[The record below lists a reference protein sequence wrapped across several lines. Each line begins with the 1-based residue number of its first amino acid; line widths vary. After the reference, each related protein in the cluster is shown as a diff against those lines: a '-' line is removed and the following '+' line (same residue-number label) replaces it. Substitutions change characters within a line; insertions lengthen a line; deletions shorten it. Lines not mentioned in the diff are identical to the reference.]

1 MMDRVNEE
9 LQLYERVPDA
19 HTKHARGFNFSKHV
33 SIQDRVNADPVFEST
48 YMDHLHDT
56 GWKILENNSDIFKE
70 ELKGR
75 HFKYRLN
82 GKSLSRAEKGTFR
95 SGGMMIG
102 RKNAEDYVL
111 YKSYTGAIFPL
122 QLSDIEVV
130 YVKDPN
136 VKIKGKNGE
145 KTITKTVFFAEP
157 KSATAYPVGLRS
169 PLTGED
175 VIVYYAK
182 DNYSKDRFMM
192 SKKFNYAYETA
203 DWEFKLP
210 N

>member
-19 HTKHARGFNFSKHV
+19 HTKHARGFNSSKYV
-33 SIQDRVNADPVFEST
+33 SIQDRVNTDPEFEAA
-48 YMDHLHDT
+48 YIEHLVDS
-56 GWKILENNSDIFKE
+56 GWYRLENNSDIFKE

-102 RKNAEDYVL
+102 RKNSENYVL

-130 YVKDPN
+130 YVRDPN

-145 KTITKTVFFAEP
+145 KTIMKTVFFAEP
-157 KSATAYPVGLRS
+157 KNATVYPVNLKS

-175 VIVYYAK
+175 IVVYYAK

-192 SKKFNYAYETA
+192 SKKFNYAYETS
-203 DWEFKLP
+203 DWEFK
-210 N
+210 

>member
-1 MMDRVNEE
+1 MDRVNEE
-9 LQLYERVPDA
+9 LQLYERVPDSS
-19 HTKHARGFNFSKHV
+19 TKHVRGFNSSKYV
-33 SIQDRVNADPVFEST
+33 SIQDRVNIDPAFESE
-48 YMDHLHDT
+48 YMDHLVES
-56 GWKILENNSDIFKE
+56 GWYRLENNSDMFKE

-102 RKNAEDYVL
+102 RKDAENYVL

-122 QLSDIEVV
+122 QLSDVEVV
-130 YVKDPN
+130 YVRDPN
-136 VKIKGKNGE
+136 IKIKGKNGE
-145 KTITKTVFFAEP
+145 KMIMKTVFFAEP
-157 KSATAYPVGLRS
+157 QNATVYPVSLRS

-192 SKKFNYAYETA
+192 SKKFNYAYETS
-203 DWEFKLP
+203 DWEFK
-210 N
+210 

>member
-1 MMDRVNEE
+1 MR
-9 LQLYERVPDA
+9 Y
-19 HTKHARGFNFSKHV
+19 V
-33 SIQDRVNADPVFEST
+33 SIQDRVNADPAFEAE
-48 YMDHLHDT
+48 YMDHLDDS
-56 GWKILENNSDIFKE
+56 GWYRLENNSDIFKE

-82 GKSLSRAEKGTFR
+82 GKSLSKAEKGTFR

-102 RKNAEDYVL
+102 RKDTENYVL

-130 YVKDPN
+130 YVRDPN

-145 KTITKTVFFAEP
+145 KTILKTVFFSEP
-157 KSATAYPVGLRS
+157 KNATVYPVSLKS

-175 VIVYYAK
+175 IVVYYAK
-182 DNYSKDRFMM
+182 DNYSKDRFMN
-192 SKKFNYAYETA
+192 SKKFNYAYETS
-203 DWEFKLP
+203 DWGFK
-210 N
+210 

>member
-1 MMDRVNEE
+1 MDRVNEE

-19 HTKHARGFNFSKHV
+19 RTKHARGFNSRTHV
-33 SIQDRVNADPVFEST
+33 SIQDRVNTDPSFEAA
-48 YMDHLHDT
+48 YIEHLVEN
-56 GWKILENNSDIFKE
+56 GWYRLENNSDIFKD

-82 GKSLSRAEKGTFR
+82 GKSLSGAEKGTFR
-95 SGGMMIG
+95 SGGMIIG
-102 RKNAEDYVL
+102 RKDAENYVL

-130 YVKDPN
+130 YVRDPN

-157 KSATAYPVGLRS
+157 KNETAYPVNLKS

-175 VIVYYAK
+175 IVVYYAK

-192 SKKFNYAYETA
+192 SKKFNYAYETS
-203 DWEFKLP
+203 DWEFK
-210 N
+210 